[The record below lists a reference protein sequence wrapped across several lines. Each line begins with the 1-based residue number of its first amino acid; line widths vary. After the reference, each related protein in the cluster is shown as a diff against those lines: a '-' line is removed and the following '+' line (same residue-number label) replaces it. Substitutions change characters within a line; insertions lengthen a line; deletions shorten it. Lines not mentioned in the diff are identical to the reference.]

1 MQTINQYLKSL
12 GRRSGIRIGLAKGLV
27 KGREEGRE
35 ETLLQSLGRVLRKR
49 FKKVPREVDDRL
61 AAADATTLEAWLDA
75 AIDARSLRALFTRP
89 H

>member
-12 GRRSGIRIGLAKGLV
+12 GRRSGIRIGLAKG
-27 KGREEGRE
+27 
-35 ETLLQSLGRVLRKR
+35 
-49 FKKVPREVDDRL
+49 PREVDDRL